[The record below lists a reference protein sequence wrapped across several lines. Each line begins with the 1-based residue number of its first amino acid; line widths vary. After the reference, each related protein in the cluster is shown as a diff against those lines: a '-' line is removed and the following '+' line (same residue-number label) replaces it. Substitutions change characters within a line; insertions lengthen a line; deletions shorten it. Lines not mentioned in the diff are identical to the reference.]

1 MKIIDALCVTNSL
14 YYKVYITNLQDHKSL
29 LLKYF
34 IWFWS
39 TLIEILFY
47 HFMWNQL
54 YIIPKYCHFDSS
66 QFFQIMGLKNSTI
79 NKLEINYSKYLYYF
93 NLGVPT
99 KNGIINKN
107 QTFWNCFGQL
117 SEKASNLS
125 KSQIIRSTALTFYI
139 SLKWVLPTLIPR

>member
-1 MKIIDALCVTNSL
+1 MCNKQPLLQSL
-14 YYKVYITNLQDHKSL
+14 YYKAPRSQILIIKIFYSVMVNFDWNSL
-29 LLKYF
+29 LSLY
-34 IWFWS
+34 
-39 TLIEILFY
+39 LE
-47 HFMWNQL
+47 QL
-54 YIIPKYCHFDSS
+54 IPKYCHFDSS

-79 NKLEINYSKYLYYF
+79 NKLQINYSKYLYYF

-139 SLKWVLPTLIPR
+139 SLK